1 MEGAVVPVSDD
12 SEQSVPAKKAAQPSS
27 KTESEA
33 TVAGNAQASG
43 NPSGPIFVSRVASQV
58 FSWKAWPK
66 VKFTRSGAA
75 APAADEPPSLAG
87 VAEGLARTTRNARI
101 ALGASVLALGVGL
114 TTPWWQ
120 PVLFDNDIATRQ
132 AAILASVQIRQLAQ
146 SDRPF
151 VPQLSL
157 LVKALPQ
164 DEKTTA
170 LLAEIAPLAAS
181 GVPTFEVLQQRFRG
195 TADQV
200 LVGYVVD
207 KDDQSWLN
215 WGIHKLAALVRI
227 DTLAET
233 IVAPPADVQV
243 VHDAEEALRDRDL
256 SRAVD
261 QIARLEGQSGRVVQS
276 WLSDARDRVN
286 LDQAVAALIQQT
298 ETRAQTSA
306 WLRATDSVS
315 RWIEKK
321 KQEI

>member
-1 MEGAVVPVSDD
+1 
-12 SEQSVPAKKAAQPSS
+12 
-27 KTESEA
+27 
-33 TVAGNAQASG
+33 
-43 NPSGPIFVSRVASQV
+43 
-58 FSWKAWPK
+58 
-66 VKFTRSGAA
+66 
-75 APAADEPPSLAG
+75 
-87 VAEGLARTTRNARI
+87 
-101 ALGASVLALGVGL
+101 
-114 TTPWWQ
+114 
-120 PVLFDNDIATRQ
+120 
-132 AAILASVQIRQLAQ
+132 VQIRQLAQ
-146 SDRPF
+146 SDKPF

-170 LLAEIAPLAAS
+170 LLAEIAPLVAS

-256 SRAVD
+256 PRAVE

-276 WLSDARDRVN
+276 WLSDARDRVT
-286 LDQAVAALIQQT
+286 LDQAVATLIQQT